1 MNAFHERLPFPSTSP
16 RTALAET
23 TADDSILMK
32 EAISGHQWP
41 SVGTDD
47 HADDSILAVSISS
60 SDAFRDA
67 ACRLR
72 ASAIRTRRTIPP
84 VIAQLIVSIA
94 PWAAEAAG
102 TAAEGAAAEGA
113 VPEIVAEEA
122 ADEEAEAEDRDTRSL
137 AVAGALTVRLCM
149 HRGTAARA
157 ISSRS
162 ARSAAA
168 SFACVSAIEA
178 SRSLIIRRCSVTK
191 AKIWPWK

>member
-1 MNAFHERLPFPSTSP
+1 
-16 RTALAET
+16 
-23 TADDSILMK
+23 MK
-32 EAISGHQWP
+32 EAFIGHQWP

-102 TAAEGAAAEGA
+102 TPAEGAADEGD
-113 VPEIVAEEA
+113 VPEIVAEIVAEGAA
-122 ADEEAEAEDRDTRSL
+122 ADGDVPEIVAEIVAEEAEAEGAVAEDRDTRSL

-168 SFACVSAIEA
+168 SFACVSAMEA

>member
-1 MNAFHERLPFPSTSP
+1 MR
-16 RTALAET
+16 
-23 TADDSILMK
+23 

-102 TAAEGAAAEGA
+102 TAAEGAAAEGD
-113 VPEIVAEEA
+113 VPEIVAEIVAEEA
-122 ADEEAEAEDRDTRSL
+122 ADEEAVAEDRDTRSL

>member
-1 MNAFHERLPFPSTSP
+1 VRDCNERL
-16 RTALAET
+16 
-23 TADDSILMK
+23 
-32 EAISGHQWP
+32 
-41 SVGTDD
+41 
-47 HADDSILAVSISS
+47 
-60 SDAFRDA
+60 
-67 ACRLR
+67 
-72 ASAIRTRRTIPP
+72 RRG
-84 VIAQLIVSIA
+84 
-94 PWAAEAAG
+94 E
-102 TAAEGAAAEGA
+102 
-113 VPEIVAEEA
+113 
-122 ADEEAEAEDRDTRSL
+122 RL